1 MDACVKPLS
10 LIFNSSVQNLREV
23 VWESREIKLK
33 WFLLFRLHTEGYVL
47 EWLKVPN
54 VLSSTNKI
62 LFYSGIYRS
71 SFSIILRLYFCQWKT
86 RKFFLI
92 FSYLQVK
99 EPWISEPRGLR
110 LKTLCRGHLS
120 HNHSAN
126 AHSSIKK
133 AKKGKECQL
142 SVTKKR
148 QALLTR
154 VGAVKNWTD
163 RAVTD
168 TARSWS
174 SSIKSLCN
182 CW

>member
-1 MDACVKPLS
+1 MLTYQSKTTRKSNSPPLLLWYSKICCVCLVIS
-10 LIFNSSVQNLREV
+10 
-23 VWESREIKLK
+23 EIRLPPTRSIS
-33 WFLLFRLHTEGYVL
+33 LFRSTQVL
-47 EWLKVPN
+47 PPWFWGFTSVNGKQE
-54 VLSSTNKI
+54 
-62 LFYSGIYRS
+62 RS
-71 SFSIILRLYFCQWKT
+71 LVFQ
-86 RKFFLI
+86 
-92 FSYLQVK
+92 YLQVK
-99 EPWISEPRGLR
+99 VLWISEPRGLR

-133 AKKGKECQL
+133 AKTGKECRL
-142 SVTKKR
+142 WVRKER
-148 QALLTR
+148 QTLLTR

>member
-1 MDACVKPLS
+1 M
-10 LIFNSSVQNLREV
+10 LIYHS
-23 VWESREIKLK
+23 K
-33 WFLLFRLHTEGYVL
+33 T
-47 EWLKVPN
+47 
-54 VLSSTNKI
+54 
-62 LFYSGIYRS
+62 
-71 SFSIILRLYFCQWKT
+71 T
-86 RKFFLI
+86 RKSNSPLLLLWHSKICCVCLVMSEIWLPPTRSTSLLRSTQVLPPGSEALLLLTEKQEHSLVFQ
-92 FSYLQVK
+92 YLQVK
-99 EPWISEPRGLR
+99 ELWISEPRGLR

-133 AKKGKECQL
+133 AKRGKECRL
-142 SVTKKR
+142 WVTER
-148 QALLTR
+148 QTLLTR